1 MSRVPRLLLACAGLV
16 ALAVSSFA
24 QQSLSGSWT
33 LSLDTD
39 PAQTLEATIQ
49 QNGASVVAQI
59 SSSSGP
65 VDAEGTY
72 VDGVLTLYYSTYM
85 NGQPAEV
92 TLSAS
97 LTEEGLAGALYI
109 NSTTEVGFTGKRKS

>member
-1 MSRVPRLLLACAGLV
+1 MNRLYRLVLASVCLA
-16 ALAVSSFA
+16 ALAVPSSA
-24 QQSLSGSWT
+24 QENVSGSWT
-33 LSLDTD
+33 LALDTE
-39 PAQTLEATIQ
+39 PAETLDVTIRQ
-49 QNGASVVAQI
+49 IGTSVTGQV

-72 VDGVLTLYYSTYM
+72 VNGVLTLYYTAYM

-97 LTEEGLAGALYI
+97 LTDEGLAGALYI
-109 NSTTEVGFTGKRKS
+109 NNTTEIGFTGKRKA